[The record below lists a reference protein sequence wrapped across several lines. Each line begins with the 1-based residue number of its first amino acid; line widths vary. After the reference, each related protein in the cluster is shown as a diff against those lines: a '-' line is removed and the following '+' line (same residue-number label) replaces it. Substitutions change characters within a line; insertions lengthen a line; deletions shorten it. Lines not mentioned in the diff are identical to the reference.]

1 MAAHTGYG
9 LPFTILLCF
18 ISLFF
23 NTKNPAFTDAGFF
36 VRLVLNIHGGALCG
50 LENISDYCPFRPILS
65 RHRSMLAY
73 DRK

>member
-23 NTKNPAFTDAGFF
+23 NTKVAFNFSVVT
-36 VRLVLNIHGGALCG
+36 
-50 LENISDYCPFRPILS
+50 
-65 RHRSMLAY
+65 
-73 DRK
+73 